1 MKMHKLTITAVFIAL
16 TILVGCATATDNTW
30 RPTKKYTH
38 TSEFDSALEVAKD
51 WMLSNKQNATE
62 RLVYEYSIRRY
73 KELIEVS
80 INEITIKS
88 NGDRFVA
95 MDGDV
100 CIYINNDGRIVN
112 TKQCYA
118 P

>member
-1 MKMHKLTITAVFIAL
+1 MHKLTIAAVFIAL

-30 RPTKKYTH
+30 RPAKKYTH
-38 TSEFDSALEVAKD
+38 TPEFESALVVAKD

-62 RLVYEYSIRRY
+62 SLIYEYSIRRY
-73 KELIEVS
+73 KELIAVS
-80 INEITIKS
+80 IREITIKS
-88 NGDRFVA
+88 NGKRFVA
-95 MDGDV
+95 MDGDI
-100 CIYINNDGRIVN
+100 CIYISNAGNVVN

>member
-1 MKMHKLTITAVFIAL
+1 MHKLTIAAVFIVLA
-16 TILVGCATATDNTW
+16 ILVGCATATDNTW
-30 RPTKKYTH
+30 RPATKYTH
-38 TSEFDSALEVAKD
+38 APEFDSALVVAKD

-62 RLVYEYSIRRY
+62 SLIYEYSIRRY

-80 INEITIKS
+80 IREITIKS

-100 CIYINNDGRIVN
+100 CIYINNDGRMVN